1 MSDRTEP
8 RLREICR
15 RARLYRKSRLR
26 ASVARLSAACVC
38 LAIGIGVVISGVHV
52 PGVSR
57 VAGGWSAVLLQRGT
71 GAYVV
76 VGVGAFIVGVAFTVA
91 CFRIQE
97 QKLKKN
103 GESKR

>member
-15 RARLYRKSRLR
+15 RARLYRKRRLR
-26 ASVARLSAACVC
+26 ASVARLSAACIC
-38 LAIGIGVVISGVHV
+38 LAIGIGAVISDVHA

-57 VAGGWSAVLLQRGT
+57 VAGGWSAVLLQRST

-76 VGVGAFIVGVAFTVA
+76 VGVGAFIVGVAFTVV

-103 GESKR
+103 GGSER